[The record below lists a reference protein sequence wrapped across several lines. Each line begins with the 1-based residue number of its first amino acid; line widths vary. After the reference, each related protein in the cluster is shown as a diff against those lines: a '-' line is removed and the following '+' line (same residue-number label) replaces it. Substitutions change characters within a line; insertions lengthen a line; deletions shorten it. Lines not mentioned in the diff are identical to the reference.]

1 MNDSSG
7 GVLVVDDNVEL
18 AENVCE
24 ILSAVDRVECVMART
39 GAEAVELVR
48 QRGTTIDVMIVDR
61 KLPDSDGLELVTLLR
76 RSCPLAEAVIITG
89 DAKVESAL
97 AAVGKGV
104 FAYVLKP
111 FQAGD
116 LVHAVTSAL
125 AKVELA
131 RERETL
137 RRGLEESE
145 HRHRTVVEAL
155 PAFVLAL
162 DREGAIRLWNRRLEE
177 VTGHSRAE
185 MIGQS
190 GLDLVGQGGGDRR
203 LPLKSGGHRMARWQL
218 AKFSGGQDELVTYAV
233 GIDVTDER
241 EMMRRTLLAE
251 RLAAVGTLAAGL
263 AHEVRNPL
271 NSATLQLQVL
281 RRRLERG
288 QSTPDSLLPVVD
300 VVHDE
305 INRLDRLVTDFLAF
319 ARPHPLALEPTALHD
334 LVTSVAEQVRPEAE
348 SVGVHIE
355 VAVDRNAGRL
365 RADPLRLRQV
375 LLNLLRNAIEALARG
390 GAVTVRTCP
399 VDAEGYVSV
408 LIEDTGPGIPENA
421 PIFDAFYTTKSSGT
435 GLGLAI
441 AHRIVQEHGG
451 SIQFESS
458 PGRTRF
464 TVRLPQMA
472 QS

>member
-1 MNDSSG
+1 MSSG

-24 ILSAVDRVECVMART
+24 ILSSVDHVECVMART
-39 GAEAVELVR
+39 GAEAVEVAR
-48 QRGTTIDVMIVDR
+48 EQGAAIDVMIVDR
-61 KLPDSDGLELVTLLR
+61 RLPDSDGLELVSQLR

-116 LVHAVTSAL
+116 LVHTVTSAL

-131 RERETL
+131 RERESL

-162 DREGAIRLWNRRLEE
+162 DREGNIRLWNRRLEE
-177 VTGHSRAE
+177 VTGYSRE
-185 MIGQS
+185 EILGKS

-203 LPLKSGGHRMARWQL
+203 LPLRQGGHRMARWQL
-218 AKFSGGQDELVTYAV
+218 AKFAGEQDELVTYAV

-288 QSTPDSLLPVVD
+288 QSSAEALLPVME

-319 ARPHPLALEPTALHD
+319 ARPHPLTLEPTILHE
-334 LVTSVAEQVRPEAE
+334 LVASVAEQLRPEAE
-348 SVGVHIE
+348 AVGVHIE
-355 VAVDRNAGRL
+355 VAVDPSTGTVE
-365 RADPLRLRQV
+365 ADPLRLRQV
-375 LLNLLRNAIEALARG
+375 LLNLLRNAIEALTQRG
-390 GAVTVRTCP
+390 TVTVRTQP
-399 VDAEGYVSV
+399 ADAEGYVSV
-408 LIEDTGPGIPENA
+408 LIEDTGPGIPEDA

-451 SIQFESS
+451 SIRFESRA
-458 PGRTRF
+458 GQTCF